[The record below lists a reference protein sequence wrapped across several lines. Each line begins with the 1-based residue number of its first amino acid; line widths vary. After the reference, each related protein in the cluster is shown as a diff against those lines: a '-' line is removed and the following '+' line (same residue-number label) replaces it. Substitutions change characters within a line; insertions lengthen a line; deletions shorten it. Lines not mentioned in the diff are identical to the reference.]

1 MNNLREIKKS
11 RLLHDEAFTYVICSD
26 DRINNDAIYNYYDV
40 KFGGFSEPYD
50 DYKVDVISFAAVGG
64 FPASTQNH
72 YFFICENL
80 IHNGYFCSNK
90 VLPGNQVILSI
101 LPLIALQDAF
111 IQSDGNV
118 IFNVKNCRIPKTVR
132 FKWLKSNFTEVVGG
146 TDVNI
151 SPNETKWILTLKMT
165 PIIGDY

>member
-1 MNNLREIKKS
+1 MVTTIFWILKYCIWGRKKNYLGHYKNLIGFKNLGYDS
-11 RLLHDEAFTYVICSD
+11 
-26 DRINNDAIYNYYDV
+26 IY
-40 KFGGFSEPYD
+40 FGYSKNPAYQDHNHHD

-118 IFNVKNCRIPKTVR
+118 IFNVKNWRYRYMVKGPKTT
-132 FKWLKSNFTEVVGG
+132 S
-146 TDVNI
+146 
-151 SPNETKWILTLKMT
+151 
-165 PIIGDY
+165 